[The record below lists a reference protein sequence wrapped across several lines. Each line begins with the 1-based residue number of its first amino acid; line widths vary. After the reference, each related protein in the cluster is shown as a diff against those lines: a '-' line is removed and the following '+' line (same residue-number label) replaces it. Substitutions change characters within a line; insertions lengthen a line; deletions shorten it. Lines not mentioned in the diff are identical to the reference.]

1 MRLYPPRTTKSLS
14 NPMNPTPSLAV
25 IGGTGLYALADLQ
38 DVETHQPVTRYGA
51 LSGPVRVGTLDGRRV
66 AFLARHGEGHSV
78 PPHQVNYRANLAAL
92 QALGATRVLALN
104 TVGGITERFGPRVLA
119 CPDQLI
125 DYTWGRVSTLCEE
138 PGTEVLHVD
147 FGDPYTPSLRHR
159 VLDAAQVAGVALVD
173 GGCYGATQGPRL
185 ETKAEIAR
193 LRRDGCDLVGMTG
206 MPEAGLARELG
217 LDYACLAIVANWAAG
232 AGPDPD
238 ETITL
243 QDVLDNVA
251 AASAGV
257 PALVS
262 ALLAG

>member
-1 MRLYPPRTTKSLS
+1 MP
-14 NPMNPTPSLAV
+14 NAVSLAV
-25 IGGTGLYALADLQ
+25 IGGTGLYALAGLENI
-38 DVETHQPVTRYGA
+38 ETHRPATKYGEP
-51 LSGPVRVGTLDGRRV
+51 SGPVRTGTLGGARV

-78 PPHQVNYRANLAAL
+78 PPHKVNYRANLAAL
-92 QALGATRVLALN
+92 QASGATRVLALN
-104 TVGGITERFGPRVLA
+104 TVGGITDGFGPRVLA

-138 PGTEVLHVD
+138 PGSEVLHVD
-147 FGDPYTPSLRHR
+147 FGDPYTPALRKE
-159 VLDAAQVAGVALVD
+159 VLAAARGAGVALVD

-193 LRRDGCDLVGMTG
+193 MRRDGCDLVGMTG

-238 ETITL
+238 EAITL
-243 QDVLDNVA
+243 EEVLANVA
-251 AASAGV
+251 AASSGI
-257 PALVS
+257 PALVR
-262 ALLAG
+262 GIVTQ